1 MNNYDTKYTQYA
13 EDVINDK
20 IVACKYVKLAC
31 KRYLSFFGKY
41 DFRIDKVDK
50 VVNFISH
57 LKHTTGKHNGQPFI
71 LLPYQSFIIYS
82 IFGFYY
88 KGTDK
93 RVTNYVYIE
102 LARKQGKT
110 ALASAIALY
119 MLVADGENGAEVEML
134 ANSAKQA
141 KICFSMSSNY
151 LSTIDTKGKYFKR
164 YRDSIK
170 FDKTKSVLQVL
181 SSDSS
186 GNDGWNSSCFVL
198 DECHEQRDSRLWDV
212 MCSSQGMRENPLAMI
227 ITTAG
232 FNMFGFC
239 YSYRNTCIE
248 ILNGVKEDDTQFTAI
263 YTLDDDDDWTNEE
276 NWIKSNPSLDITVSR
291 EYLRQ
296 QVTKAKNNSTL
307 EVGTRTKNFNQWL
320 SSSDIWINNNII
332 LDSTDNINLKDFQ
345 GETAYLGVD
354 LASVSD
360 MTALSIMIPTND
372 KLLFKTYYYLP
383 QSTLIDNS
391 NAEQY
396 KQWKR
401 EGHLIITDG
410 NVTDYD
416 YILRDILK
424 INEYLYIYK
433 VAYDQYNATQWAI
446 SATNE
451 GLPLEPFSQALWHFN
466 KPTKE
471 FERLIKSGKVVI
483 DNNPITRWCFSN
495 VTLKFDH
502 NENCL
507 DMNTI
512 VPTTEGL
519 KTIEEI
525 QIGDYVFDEY
535 GKPTKVINTTDINYD
550 RDCYKVTFS
559 NGSEV
564 VCDYTHNWYVNYN
577 TTERKNGKKKTV
589 YKMGYKDTE
598 WLYNNYLRNK
608 SHCVHTIYNKPVEY
622 QEQNYTI
629 EPYTLGQWLG
639 DGSSYNSTFTCE
651 EKDLCMYEHLKEKY
665 TVKYKFDEGKTYQ
678 VNVSNGLYTELR
690 KMNLLKNKH
699 IPKEYLFGSVEQR
712 FELLRGLM
720 DTDGTCH
727 KKTGQC
733 TFVQSNK
740 YYNIISDTS
749 KLLNS
754 LGIKHTINKKD
765 NWTTIQFYTDKR
777 VFNLER
783 KYKNQLNYKP
793 HYKDLHN
800 VVMKVEKVDS
810 VPTKCITVENDSHLF
825 LITENYTVTSNCK
838 PVKTQDMQKIDGVI
852 SMLEALGTY
861 LETPQYNNIV
871 TAV

>member
-1 MNNYDTKYTQYA
+1 MEGIETKYTQYA
-13 EDVINDK
+13 EDVINGK
-20 IVACKYVKLAC
+20 IVACKYVQLAC
-31 KRYLSFFGKY
+31 KRYLSFFDKY

-88 KGTDK
+88 PNTDK

-141 KICFSMSSNY
+141 KICFTMSSNY

-198 DECHEQRDSRLWDV
+198 DECHEQKDSRLWDV
-212 MCSSQGMRENPLAMI
+212 MCSSQGMRENPIAVI

-263 YTLDDDDDWTNEE
+263 YTLDDDDDWTDEN

-291 EYLRQ
+291 DYLRQ

-332 LDSTDNINLKDFQ
+332 LDNTDNINLKDFQ

-372 KLLFKTYYYLP
+372 KLLFKTFYYLP

-391 NAEQY
+391 NAELY

-401 EGHLIITDG
+401 EGHLIVTDG

-424 INEYLYIYK
+424 VNNYLYIYK
-433 VAYDQYNATQWAI
+433 IGYDQYNATQWAI

-466 KPTKE
+466 KPSKE
-471 FERLIKSGKVVI
+471 FERLIKSGKVII

-502 NENCL
+502 NENCKP
-507 DMNTI
+507 I
-512 VPTTEGL
+512 
-519 KTIEEI
+519 KT
-525 QIGDYVFDEY
+525 
-535 GKPTKVINTTDINYD
+535 
-550 RDCYKVTFS
+550 
-559 NGSEV
+559 
-564 VCDYTHNWYVNYN
+564 
-577 TTERKNGKKKTV
+577 
-589 YKMGYKDTE
+589 
-598 WLYNNYLRNK
+598 
-608 SHCVHTIYNKPVEY
+608 
-622 QEQNYTI
+622 
-629 EPYTLGQWLG
+629 
-639 DGSSYNSTFTCE
+639 
-651 EKDLCMYEHLKEKY
+651 
-665 TVKYKFDEGKTYQ
+665 
-678 VNVSNGLYTELR
+678 
-690 KMNLLKNKH
+690 
-699 IPKEYLFGSVEQR
+699 
-712 FELLRGLM
+712 
-720 DTDGTCH
+720 
-727 KKTGQC
+727 
-733 TFVQSNK
+733 
-740 YYNIISDTS
+740 SD
-749 KLLNS
+749 
-754 LGIKHTINKKD
+754 
-765 NWTTIQFYTDKR
+765 Q
-777 VFNLER
+777 
-783 KYKNQLNYKP
+783 
-793 HYKDLHN
+793 
-800 VVMKVEKVDS
+800 
-810 VPTKCITVENDSHLF
+810 
-825 LITENYTVTSNCK
+825 
-838 PVKTQDMQKIDGVI
+838 QKIDGVI
-852 SMLEALGTY
+852 SMLEALGCY

>member
-1 MNNYDTKYTQYA
+1 MEGIDTKYTQYA
-13 EDVINDK
+13 EDVINGK

-31 KRYLSFFGKY
+31 KRYLSFFDKY

-57 LKHTTGKHNGQPFI
+57 LKHTTGKHNGQPFT

-88 KGTDK
+88 PNTDK

-198 DECHEQRDSRLWDV
+198 DECHEQKDSRLWDV

-248 ILNGVKEDDTQFTAI
+248 ILNGVKDDDTQFTAI
-263 YTLDDDDDWTNEE
+263 YTLDDEDDWTDEE
-276 NWIKSNPSLDITVSR
+276 NWIKSNPSLDVTVSR
-291 EYLRQ
+291 DYLRQ

-360 MTALSIMIPTND
+360 MTALSIMIPSND
-372 KLLFKTYYYLP
+372 KLYFKTYYYLP
-383 QSTLIDNS
+383 QNTLIDNS
-391 NAEQY
+391 NAELY

-471 FERLIKSGKVVI
+471 FERLIKSGKVII

-502 NENCL
+502 NENCKP
-507 DMNTI
+507 I
-512 VPTTEGL
+512 
-519 KTIEEI
+519 KT
-525 QIGDYVFDEY
+525 
-535 GKPTKVINTTDINYD
+535 
-550 RDCYKVTFS
+550 
-559 NGSEV
+559 
-564 VCDYTHNWYVNYN
+564 
-577 TTERKNGKKKTV
+577 
-589 YKMGYKDTE
+589 
-598 WLYNNYLRNK
+598 
-608 SHCVHTIYNKPVEY
+608 
-622 QEQNYTI
+622 
-629 EPYTLGQWLG
+629 
-639 DGSSYNSTFTCE
+639 
-651 EKDLCMYEHLKEKY
+651 
-665 TVKYKFDEGKTYQ
+665 
-678 VNVSNGLYTELR
+678 
-690 KMNLLKNKH
+690 
-699 IPKEYLFGSVEQR
+699 
-712 FELLRGLM
+712 
-720 DTDGTCH
+720 
-727 KKTGQC
+727 
-733 TFVQSNK
+733 
-740 YYNIISDTS
+740 SD
-749 KLLNS
+749 
-754 LGIKHTINKKD
+754 
-765 NWTTIQFYTDKR
+765 Q
-777 VFNLER
+777 
-783 KYKNQLNYKP
+783 
-793 HYKDLHN
+793 
-800 VVMKVEKVDS
+800 
-810 VPTKCITVENDSHLF
+810 
-825 LITENYTVTSNCK
+825 
-838 PVKTQDMQKIDGVI
+838 QKIDGVI
-852 SMLEALGTY
+852 AMLEALGTY

>member
-1 MNNYDTKYTQYA
+1 MNNYDTKYIQYA
-13 EDVINDK
+13 EDVVNGK
-20 IVACKYVKLAC
+20 IVACKYVQLAC
-31 KRYLSFFGKY
+31 KRYLSFFDKY

-71 LLPYQSFIIYS
+71 LLPYQSFIIYN

-88 KGTDK
+88 PNSDK
-93 RVTNYVYIE
+93 RVCNYIYIE

-198 DECHEQRDSRLWDV
+198 DECHEQKDSRLWDV

-239 YSYRNTCIE
+239 YGYRNTCIE

-263 YTLDDDDDWTNEE
+263 YTLDDDDDWTDEN

-291 EYLRQ
+291 DYLRQ

-332 LDSTDNINLKDFQ
+332 LDSTDNINLEDYK
-345 GETAYLGVD
+345 GETCYMGVD

-372 KLLFKTYYYLP
+372 KLLFKTFYYLP

-424 INEYLYIYK
+424 VNNYLYIYK
-433 VAYDQYNATQWAI
+433 IGYDQYNATQWAI

-466 KPTKE
+466 KPSKE
-471 FERLIKSGKVVI
+471 FERLIKSGKVII

-502 NENCL
+502 NENCKP
-507 DMNTI
+507 I
-512 VPTTEGL
+512 
-519 KTIEEI
+519 KT
-525 QIGDYVFDEY
+525 
-535 GKPTKVINTTDINYD
+535 
-550 RDCYKVTFS
+550 
-559 NGSEV
+559 
-564 VCDYTHNWYVNYN
+564 
-577 TTERKNGKKKTV
+577 
-589 YKMGYKDTE
+589 
-598 WLYNNYLRNK
+598 
-608 SHCVHTIYNKPVEY
+608 
-622 QEQNYTI
+622 
-629 EPYTLGQWLG
+629 
-639 DGSSYNSTFTCE
+639 
-651 EKDLCMYEHLKEKY
+651 
-665 TVKYKFDEGKTYQ
+665 
-678 VNVSNGLYTELR
+678 
-690 KMNLLKNKH
+690 
-699 IPKEYLFGSVEQR
+699 
-712 FELLRGLM
+712 
-720 DTDGTCH
+720 
-727 KKTGQC
+727 
-733 TFVQSNK
+733 
-740 YYNIISDTS
+740 SD
-749 KLLNS
+749 
-754 LGIKHTINKKD
+754 
-765 NWTTIQFYTDKR
+765 Q
-777 VFNLER
+777 
-783 KYKNQLNYKP
+783 
-793 HYKDLHN
+793 
-800 VVMKVEKVDS
+800 
-810 VPTKCITVENDSHLF
+810 
-825 LITENYTVTSNCK
+825 
-838 PVKTQDMQKIDGVI
+838 QKIDGVI
-852 SMLEALGTY
+852 AMLEALGTY